1 MHNSRHSRKRPS
13 SFPRTRALQRTER
26 PSRINKA
33 RLFSPSLTRN
43 YWRSTARVLHRSL
56 RDDTNTEKLLNFVKN
71 KTCRKL
77 AANAAE
83 TRRQSPELAGNCCK
97 LLETAANQRQKTA
110 ENGRMAK
117 IEQFEFPE
125 IPLTETIDLARRIF
139 EDLGGE
145 VRRDGLA
152 IVLGM
157 SPTGGAFGA
166 RISALR
172 LWGLA
177 TGRSLIRLTPDG
189 VQVFSTN
196 SATEEAALIRK
207 LAAAVPLFNELHQR
221 IGESSVDQSV
231 FAVTLQEITDAE
243 MNDVVRRVAVVERIF
258 AGIQGL
264 LNESPDEE
272 PDTTLKDQSSTETPE
287 TAELPPGWIEFRYDD
302 GALRM
307 RETLENLDVLIG
319 TLETRRNR
327 LMDRDFT
334 DNP

>member
-1 MHNSRHSRKRPS
+1 
-13 SFPRTRALQRTER
+13 
-26 PSRINKA
+26 
-33 RLFSPSLTRN
+33 
-43 YWRSTARVLHRSL
+43 
-56 RDDTNTEKLLNFVKN
+56 
-71 KTCRKL
+71 
-77 AANAAE
+77 
-83 TRRQSPELAGNCCK
+83 
-97 LLETAANQRQKTA
+97 
-110 ENGRMAK
+110 MAK

-125 IPLTETIDLARRIF
+125 IPLTETIELARRIF

-157 SPTGGAFGA
+157 SPTGGAFAA

-189 VQVFSTN
+189 VQLFSTI

-243 MNDVVRRVAVVERIF
+243 MKDVVRRVALVERIF
-258 AGIQGL
+258 DGIQGL

-272 PDTTLKDQSSTETPE
+272 TDSALEDQSPTETPE
-287 TAELPPGWIEFRYDD
+287 IAELPPGWIEFRYDD

-307 RETLENLDVLIG
+307 RETIENLDVLIG

-327 LMDRDFT
+327 LMDQDFT